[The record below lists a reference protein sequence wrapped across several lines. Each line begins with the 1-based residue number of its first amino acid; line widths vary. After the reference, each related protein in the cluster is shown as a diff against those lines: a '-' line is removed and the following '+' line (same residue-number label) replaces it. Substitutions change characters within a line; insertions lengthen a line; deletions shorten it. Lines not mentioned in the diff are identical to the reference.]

1 VIWAILA
8 AVGVPLWLCA
18 VGILALVMRNRSLR
32 RRYGNMPVRLRTAPD
47 SRWVRGH
54 AIWVHDVFAF
64 RGSPAAW
71 KETLFWVHE
80 AQVRDATVKE
90 CKKLHGLGGNPVIAM
105 LDSDGSDTVEVAA
118 RGGQAHV
125 LLGPFSTGAPDPGVG
140 RAGERA

>member
-1 VIWAILA
+1 MIWAILA

-18 VGILALVMRNRSLR
+18 VGILALLVRNRSLR
-32 RRYGNMPVRLRTAPD
+32 KRYGDMPVRVRTGPD

-80 AQVRDATVKE
+80 AQVREATVDE
-90 CKKLHGLGGNPVIAM
+90 RRKLHGLGANPVIAT
-105 LDSDGSDTVEVAA
+105 LHADGSDTVEVAA
-118 RGGQAHV
+118 GGGQAHV
-125 LLGPFSTGAPDPGVG
+125 VLGPFATGASDPGADRV
-140 RAGERA
+140 ASS